1 MQTLERSESRAR
13 RGLPIATAMAVGA
26 LAGIWQFVETREPGY
41 LMAAVGF
48 VLTIPRAWLTPII
61 WRDPMDMTSTSAARS
76 DVWNNLHRIGFVLI
90 LCGIVWAS
98 RA

>member
-1 MQTLERSESRAR
+1 MQTVERSESRAR
-13 RGLPIATAMAVGA
+13 RGWPIAAAMAVGA

-61 WRDPMDMTSTSAARS
+61 WRDPMDMTPRSAARS
-76 DVWNNLHRIGFVLI
+76 DVWNNLHRIGFVLM
-90 LCGIVWAS
+90 LCGLVWAS